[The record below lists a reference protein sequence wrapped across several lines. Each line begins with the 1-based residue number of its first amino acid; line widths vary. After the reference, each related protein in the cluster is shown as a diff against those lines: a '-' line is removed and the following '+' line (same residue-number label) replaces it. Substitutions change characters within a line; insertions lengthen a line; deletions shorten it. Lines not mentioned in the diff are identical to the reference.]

1 MDTDSVAALGDAGA
15 PGTGEHLLSRILL
28 GDVES
33 VCSRLADGLEQL
45 GYYVLKEEPLV
56 ARRAARGWAS
66 WFGSNNVLNYSVVL
80 TVAVKPLSVGVA
92 RITFCYAL
100 KHRML
105 TNSGRQTLTREA
117 EAIIALAAMHSASAG
132 CVACGATAA
141 VGSRFCRQC
150 GTPTVSSEPAEVEVL
165 KVTAGLCAGYTRT
178 VFGAILL
185 ALTFIALLLGVTTA
199 GPQMSVVVG
208 ASLLLGALGWALL
221 LTGLRRLHYT
231 LNPKGETG
239 AVLPVVN
246 QQTGG
251 LSEDEAMHSIR
262 VPSEKTTA
270 LLSGARESQL
280 PLAPKRDGGDDV

>member
-1 MDTDSVAALGDAGA
+1 MDTDSVAALSDAGTS
-15 PGTGEHLLSRILL
+15 GTGEHLLSRILL

-33 VCSRLADGLEQL
+33 VRSRLAGGLEQL

-56 ARRAARGWAS
+56 ARRPARGWAS
-66 WFGSNNVLNYSVVL
+66 WFGSNNVLNYSIAL
-80 TVAVKPLSVGVA
+80 TIAVKPLSAGVA

-117 EAIIALAAMHSASAG
+117 EAIIALAAMRSASAG

-150 GTPTVSSEPAEVEVL
+150 GTPTVSSEPAEVQVL
-165 KVTAGLCAGYTRT
+165 KVTAGLCAGLTRT
-178 VFGAILL
+178 IFGAIIL
-185 ALTFIALLLGVTTA
+185 ALTFIVLLLGLTTA
-199 GPQMSVVVG
+199 ASRVSVIVVV
-208 ASLLLGALGWALL
+208 SLLLGAFGWALL

-231 LNPKGETG
+231 LNSRGETDV
-239 AVLPVVN
+239 VLPLEN
-246 QQTGG
+246 RQTGR
-251 LSEDEAMHSIR
+251 LLDDDALHSS
-262 VPSEKTTA
+262 SEKTTS

-280 PLAPKRDGGDDV
+280 PLATERDRGNNV

>member
-1 MDTDSVAALGDAGA
+1 MGNDSVAALSDAST
-15 PGTGEHLLSRILL
+15 PSTGEHLLSRILL
-28 GDVES
+28 GDVGS
-33 VCSRLADGLEQL
+33 APSRLAGGLEQL

-66 WFGSNNVLNYSVVL
+66 WFGSNSVLNYSVTL
-80 TVAVKPLSVGVA
+80 TIAVKPLSVGVA

-117 EAIIALAAMHSASAG
+117 EAMIALAAMCSASAG

-178 VFGAILL
+178 VFGAITL
-185 ALTFIALLLGVTTA
+185 APAFVALLLGLTTA
-199 GPQMSVVVG
+199 VPYTSVIVG
-208 ASLLLGALGWALL
+208 VSLLLGAFGWTLL
-221 LTGLRRLHYT
+221 LTGLRRLHHT
-231 LNPKGETG
+231 LNPKGET
-239 AVLPVVN
+239 VVVRPVGN

-251 LSEDEAMHSIR
+251 LSDDEALHSTGM
-262 VPSEKTTA
+262 PSEKTTT
-270 LLSGARESQL
+270 LLSGAREGQL
-280 PLAPKRDGGDDV
+280 PPAPKRDRGNNV

>member
-1 MDTDSVAALGDAGA
+1 MATDSVAALNDAGTS
-15 PGTGEHLLSRILL
+15 GTGEHLLSRILL

-33 VCSRLADGLEQL
+33 ARSRLAGGLEQL

-66 WFGSNNVLNYSVVL
+66 WFGSNNVLNYSVAL

-100 KHRML
+100 KHRLL

-117 EAIIALAAMHSASAG
+117 EAITALAAMRSTSAG

-141 VGSRFCRQC
+141 AGSRFCRQC

-178 VFGAILL
+178 VFGAIIL
-185 ALTFIALLLGVTTA
+185 ALAFIALLLCLTIAVPRT
-199 GPQMSVVVG
+199 SVVVG
-208 ASLLLGALGWALL
+208 VSLLLGAFGWALL

-231 LNPKGETG
+231 LNHKDET
-239 AVLPVVN
+239 AVVLPVDN
-246 QQTGG
+246 RQTGG
-251 LSEDEAMHSIR
+251 LSDDEALHSIG
-262 VPSEKTTA
+262 VHSEKTTS
-270 LLSGARESQL
+270 LLSGAQENQL
-280 PLAPKRDGGDDV
+280 PPAPKQNR